1 MRSGTPMRVVL
12 YSHDALGLGHLRRNL
27 LLARTLTRST
37 LAANVLMIT
46 GTSTANRYPPPPN
59 VDFLTLP
66 AISKRY
72 DGRYVPRSMNLL
84 LAEII
89 NMRSR
94 IIKAAVESFAPDL
107 MIIDNVP
114 RGIGNELDETLLY
127 LRSTDV
133 AVVLGLRDILDEP
146 AAVKLEWTER
156 ANDEWISAC
165 FDQIWVYGDR
175 GFFDPVVEYGWTD
188 ALAAKVRF
196 VGYLDRREAT
206 LGGNQAGNALTRT
219 LLGEKLRGRRVVLCM
234 VGGGQDGD
242 DLVDAFTRIELP
254 PDHFGVVLTGPFM
267 SGATKARLRTRIENR
282 PDWKLASFHSN
293 PAALLRHADAA
304 IAMGGYNTVSELL
317 SHETPALIAPRVIP
331 RREQWI
337 RADRLRQRGLISVM
351 EPDQLSPDCIA
362 QWIPQAAR
370 AFPSARM
377 ILDFNGLTR
386 LTQLVSN
393 LAGPARARLWG

>member
-1 MRSGTPMRVVL
+1 MRSGIPLRVVL

-27 LLARTLTRST
+27 LLARTLTRSA

-66 AISKRY
+66 AISKRH
-72 DGRYVPRSMNLL
+72 DGRYAPRSMNLL
-84 LAEII
+84 MAEMITI
-89 NMRSR
+89 RSR
-94 IIKAAVESFAPDL
+94 IIKAAVASFSPDL
-107 MIIDNVP
+107 VIVDNVP

-127 LRSTDV
+127 LRSTHV

-146 AAVKLEWTER
+146 SAVQLEWTAR
-156 ANDEWISAC
+156 ANDDWVRAC

-196 VGYLDRREAT
+196 VGYLDRRDAT
-206 LGGNQAGNALTRT
+206 PGEHAGNALSRT
-219 LLGEKLRGRRVVLCM
+219 LRGEQLRGRRVVLCM

-242 DLVDAFTRIELP
+242 DLADAFTRIQLP
-254 PDHFGVVLTGPFM
+254 ADHFGVVLTGPFM
-267 SGATKARLRTRIENR
+267 PGATKARLRARIENR
-282 PDWKLASFHSN
+282 PDWKLATFHSN
-293 PAALLRHADAA
+293 PAALLRYADAA

-317 SHETPALIAPRVIP
+317 SHETPALIAPRVAP

-337 RADRLRQRGLISVM
+337 RADRLRQRGLISMV
-351 EPDQLSPDCIA
+351 EPAQLSPDCIA
-362 QWIPQAAR
+362 QWIPQASR

-386 LTQLVSN
+386 LPQLVAD
-393 LAGPARARLWG
+393 LAEPLRARRWG

>member
-1 MRSGTPMRVVL
+1 MRSGMPLRVVL

-27 LLARTLTRST
+27 LLARTLTRSA

-66 AISKRY
+66 AISKRH
-72 DGRYVPRSMNLL
+72 DGRYAPRSMNMF
-84 LAEII
+84 LAEMIG
-89 NMRSR
+89 MRSR
-94 IIKAAVESFAPDL
+94 IIKAAIESFAPDL
-107 MIIDNVP
+107 MIVDNVP

-127 LRSTDV
+127 LRSTNV

-146 AAVKLEWTER
+146 AAVQLEWTAR
-156 ANDEWISAC
+156 ANADWISAC
-165 FDQIWVYGDR
+165 FEQIWVYGDR

-196 VGYLDRREAT
+196 VGYLDRRDVT
-206 LGGNQAGNALTRT
+206 VGDQAGNALTRT
-219 LLGEKLRGRRVVLCM
+219 LRGEQLNGRRVVLCM

-242 DLVDAFTRIELP
+242 DLADAFTRIELP
-254 PDHFGVVLTGPFM
+254 VNHFGVVLTGPFM
-267 SGATKARLRTRIENR
+267 SAATKARLRARIENR
-282 PDWKLASFHSN
+282 PDWKLATFHSN
-293 PAALLRHADAA
+293 PAALLHHADAA

-317 SHETPALIAPRVIP
+317 SHETPALIAPRIAP

-337 RADRLRQRGLISVM
+337 RADRLRQRGLISVL
-351 EPDQLSPDCIA
+351 EPAQLSPDCIA
-362 QWIPQAAR
+362 QWIPQASR

-386 LTQLVSN
+386 LPQLVGD
-393 LAGPARARLWG
+393 LAEPSRARQWG